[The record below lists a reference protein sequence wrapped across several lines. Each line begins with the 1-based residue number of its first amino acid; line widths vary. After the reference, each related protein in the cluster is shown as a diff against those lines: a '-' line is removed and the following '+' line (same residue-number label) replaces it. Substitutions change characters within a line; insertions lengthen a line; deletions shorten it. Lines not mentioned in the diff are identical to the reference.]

1 MKSKIL
7 KNECELRIFAEKFKD
22 RANDVSLSYL
32 IDSKVRAY
40 FDSKGEMV
48 AGYASNLKRPLRY
61 ELWIPVEK
69 RAQIPLFTSKNKLCE
84 LTCIW
89 ISSREGRISSEMIY
103 LHSVIDALCSGAKYI
118 LGGTLSAAV
127 FGIQT
132 QSLPHLLYKGDTHFF
147 GTSRQCWVYYASR
160 WELIYK
166 IMPAF
171 TYSIFMGALGK
182 NVYLGKARARAR
194 LARNQGVEKC
204 E

>member
-7 KNECELRIFAEKFKD
+7 KNECELRIFAEKFKE

-32 IDSKVRAY
+32 VNSKVRAY

-48 AGYASNLKRPLRY
+48 AGYACNVKRLLRY
-61 ELWIPVEK
+61 ELWIPEEK
-69 RAQIPLFTSKNKLCE
+69 RGQIPLFTFKNKLCE

-103 LHSVIDALCSGAKYI
+103 LHSVIDALCSGAEYI

-132 QSLPHLLYKGDTHFF
+132 QSLPNLLYEGGTHYF

-160 WELIYK
+160 WELLYN
-166 IMPAF
+166 IMTAF
-171 TYSIFMGALGK
+171 PYSIIMGVLGK

-194 LARNQGVEKC
+194 LARDHVVEKM
-204 E
+204 